1 MDKRCLALLLALL
14 CGSGRLGAQVYSPGV
29 FLKGQVDTRDLVAL
43 AQGIYAKAGA
53 VTPRQKAEAIWRF
66 FLTDGRFVTPGFWY
80 HIAGWAYEE
89 PGGEV
94 LDPLK
99 LLNSY
104 GFGLCYHIAPLLEAV
119 WEAGGF
125 EDARVWFLTG
135 HTVAEV
141 YYDGAYHYYD
151 SDMLGYTCVGAGDP
165 KRLPVASV
173 RQIEQD
179 GNVLLGKLKSPTQVD
194 TSAVDYPWY
203 PADLREAAMDGLT
216 QLFTSAGDNRVFPY
230 TRYTQGHSMD
240 FVLRPGE
247 RLMRYFNAE
256 AENLFYLPFKFDGK
270 TWQEFPEEVERY
282 QIHTKDGP
290 KSQKDNRR
298 WSTGRLE
305 YTPVLGDRKS
315 YYPAFTPGFNENLRL
330 PDLKG
335 GNLFLSREL
344 PGKPARAVFE
354 MQSAYVIIDAKISL
368 NASLESNA
376 QSLLIDLSADGGKS
390 WDTADEL
397 NGPYRGPW
405 QAVARVIA
413 RSKHGVLTSVSG
425 KYGYLVRVN
434 MLGPG
439 SREAIRVKDISI
451 TSRFQLNPRVLP
463 ELSGGR
469 NTLLYRPGPQR
480 QRRSIP
486 VMLDRLAQFA
496 SRIVNA
502 QYVAEQGQGLLLPVD
517 SKRAEVVF
525 ELSAADGS
533 EINGFD
539 AAARFL
545 DIRDGLAPDKFTA
558 EVRKTGQKL
567 GAPIGGSLAWSLSP
581 TGGYTTLW
589 QYEQNLHWKDGE
601 AITRTLRW
609 PEVNRQVRV
618 LPPGTKR
625 VYVRYQLEGMAL
637 DNLSLA
643 VLSPAERSSSS
654 RLEITHVWNNGGQ
667 QKSHVE
673 RIQKPWMEHRYI
685 VDTGPNDVVS
695 NQAVIFYCPA
705 TARVAQDPRR
715 K

>member
-1 MDKRCLALLLALL
+1 MDKRYLALILVLF
-14 CGSGRLGAQVYSPGV
+14 CGSGSLAAQVYSPGV
-29 FLKGQVDTRDLVAL
+29 FSKGQVDTRDLVAL
-43 AQGIYAKAGA
+43 AQGIYAQAGA

-66 FLTDGRFVTPGFWY
+66 FLTDGRFVAPGFWY

-179 GNVLLGKLKSPTQVD
+179 GNVLLGKLKSPTQAD

-203 PADLREAAMDGLT
+203 PADLREAAMGGLA
-216 QLFTSAGDNRVFPY
+216 QLFTSAEDNWVFPY

-247 RLMRYFNAE
+247 RLTRYFSAE

-305 YTPVLGDRKS
+305 YIPVLWDRKG
-315 YYPAFTPGFNENLRL
+315 YYPAFKPGLNENLRL
-330 PDLKG
+330 PDLNG
-335 GNLFLSREL
+335 GSLFLSRQL

-354 MQSAYVIIDAKISL
+354 MQSAYVIIDAAISL
-368 NASLESNA
+368 NVSLESTA
-376 QSLLIDLSADGGKS
+376 QSLLIDLSTDGGKS
-390 WDTADEL
+390 WDTAGVL
-397 NGPYRGPW
+397 NGPHRGRW
-405 QAVARVIA
+405 QVVPRVIA
-413 RSKHGVLTSVSG
+413 ESKHGVLTAVSG

-439 SREAIRVKDISI
+439 SLEAIRVKDIAI

-469 NTLLYRPGPQR
+469 NELFYRPGPQW

-486 VMLDRLAQFA
+486 VMLDRVAQFA
-496 SRIVNA
+496 LRIVNA
-502 QYVAEQGQGLLLPVD
+502 RYVAEQGQGLLLPVGGQ
-517 SKRAEVVF
+517 RAEVVF
-525 ELSAADGS
+525 ELSAPDGS
-533 EINGFD
+533 EISGFD
-539 AAARFL
+539 ASCRFL

-558 EVRKTGQKL
+558 EVRKTELKL
-567 GAPIGGSLAWSLSP
+567 EAPISGSVAWSLSP
-581 TGGYTTLW
+581 TGGYKTLW
-589 QYEQNLHWKDGE
+589 QYEPNLHWKDGE
-601 AITRTLRW
+601 AIDRTLRW
-609 PEVNRQVRV
+609 PEVGRQVRA
-618 LPPGTKR
+618 LPAGTKR
-625 VYVRYQLEGMAL
+625 AYVRYQLEGMAL

-654 RLEITHVWNNGGQ
+654 GLEITHVWTTGGQ

-673 RIQKPWMEHRYI
+673 RIQKPWMENSYI
-685 VDTGPNDVVS
+685 VDTGPIDMLS

-705 TARVAQDPRR
+705 TARVTRNTGT